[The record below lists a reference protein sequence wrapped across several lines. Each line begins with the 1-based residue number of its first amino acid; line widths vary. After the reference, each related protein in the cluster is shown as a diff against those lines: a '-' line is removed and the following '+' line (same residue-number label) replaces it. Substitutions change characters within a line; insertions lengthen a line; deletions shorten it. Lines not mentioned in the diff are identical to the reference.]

1 MPSIMIDY
9 ATLCRAI
16 EDWKAGQQ
24 PAAIKPPPPKRV
36 PTRVVEDE
44 EAVEYSAV
52 YEIGEPAREEAGDS
66 TVIYQL
72 PDFESEGDAEVE
84 VADDE
89 R

>member
-1 MPSIMIDY
+1 M
-9 ATLCRAI
+9 
-16 EDWKAGQQ
+16 
-24 PAAIKPPPPKRV
+24 PPPPKRV

>member
-16 EDWKAGQQ
+16 EDWKAGQK
-24 PAAIKPPPPKRV
+24 PAAIKPPTPPTRV
-36 PTRVVEDE
+36 PTRAVEEE

-52 YEIGEPAREEAGDS
+52 YEIGEPAKEEAGDS

-72 PDFESEGDAEVE
+72 PDFEGEAEVD
-84 VADDE
+84 VADED